1 MSKSDIQ
8 FQLDLSEGLDMNGSG
23 HIGSKSL
30 NGSNTNNL
38 TNGSN
43 GNHGSNALS
52 NESTKSN
59 NGEKINRRRS
69 NSQSQVII
77 TPNITREKEEPKKK
91 QFQYF
96 VTLTSLNET
105 FIQKNFSVPY
115 YPDTRKLGRPTGTK
129 IKPDVT
135 NGFFDS
141 RVLSRNHAA
150 MYIDQSGK
158 LMLKDLGSSNGT
170 YLNDEKLDNEPV
182 EVKVG
187 DSISFGFNIQAGMNH
202 KQINAKVD
210 SIDIMNNLVKTEE
223 EILNSKGK
231 PLDSTEF
238 KHYKFIQEL
247 YNKISNQNK
256 LSPTNSNKDNVSFE
270 SAMFS
275 DINPEIEDN
284 LLGLYTKANNG
295 IFKNSGTST
304 SSKLEQSINVLINI
318 FTKVK
323 QQHQSLISLEEFLE
337 FYKSKSDE
345 LNQLVITNE
354 INSRLNEFNAQI
366 NNEKQLNERLTND
379 FEFFKEKSYKKSKLL
394 EEKLYKLKDEKL
406 TLNKKIAEL
415 EQALMLK
422 DEEMSLL
429 HSQKKEAFETIKTLE
444 LKQEEQQKELN
455 EIQHLKTESQ
465 NQESQQKNEQDK
477 IAEIIEELASPNFVP
492 HMTNKSL
499 IDENLRQMEQQKQ
512 ESGILKPKDEV
523 KQEKEHDREVEIK
536 DSSIDSITLREINE
550 ISNPE
555 SESELE
561 PTISPDEIEDG
572 ELTKLKQSD
581 EDNDLRYSNNGV
593 FLGLFAILIG
603 IIIHKYVA

>member
-8 FQLDLSEGLDMNGSG
+8 FQLDLSEGLDMKGSGQMNPKSMNGSKNG
-23 HIGSKSL
+23 HIS
-30 NGSNTNNL
+30 
-38 TNGSN
+38 NGSN
-43 GNHGSNALS
+43 GNNNALTS
-52 NESTKSN
+52 ESTTN

-150 MYIDQSGK
+150 MYIDQTGK

-202 KQINAKVD
+202 KQINAKVE

-247 YNKISNQNK
+247 YNKISNQNSI
-256 LSPTNSNKDNVSFE
+256 SPKNSNQDNVSFE

-304 SSKLEQSINVLINI
+304 SSKLEQSINLLINI

-323 QQHQSLISLEEFLE
+323 QQHNSLISVEEFLE

-345 LNQLVITNE
+345 LNQSVIQNE
-354 INSRLNEFNAQI
+354 INSRLNEFNGQI
-366 NNEKQLNERLTND
+366 NNEKLLNEKLTND

-394 EEKLYKLKDEKL
+394 EEKLYKLKDEKS
-406 TLNKKIAEL
+406 TLNKRIAEL
-415 EQALMLK
+415 EQALILK
-422 DEEMSLL
+422 DEEMTLL
-429 HSQKKEAFETIKTLE
+429 YNQKEEALESIKI
-444 LKQEEQQKELN
+444 LKEEQSAKELN
-455 EIQHLKTESQ
+455 GIQLLENESDK
-465 NQESQQKNEQDK
+465 QELQQKNEQDK
-477 IAEIIEELASPNFVP
+477 ISEIIEELASPNFVP

-499 IDENLRQMEQQKQ
+499 IDENLRQMEQHKQ
-512 ESGILKPKDEV
+512 ESGILYKEKGEV
-523 KQEKEHDREVEIK
+523 KEEDQNDREVEVK
-536 DSSIDSITLREINE
+536 DTSIESITLREIHE
-550 ISNPE
+550 ISNE
-555 SESELE
+555 SGSDLE
-561 PTISPDEIEDG
+561 PSISPDEINET
-572 ELTKLKQSD
+572 EMNNLKQLD

-593 FLGLFAILIG
+593 FLGLFAVLIG

>member
-8 FQLDLSEGLDMNGSG
+8 FQLDLSEGLDMKGSGQMNPKSMNGSKNG
-23 HIGSKSL
+23 HIS
-30 NGSNTNNL
+30 
-38 TNGSN
+38 NGSN
-43 GNHGSNALS
+43 GNNNALTS
-52 NESTKSN
+52 ESTTN

-150 MYIDQSGK
+150 MYIDQTGK

-202 KQINAKVD
+202 KQINAKVE

-247 YNKISNQNK
+247 YNKISNQNSI
-256 LSPTNSNKDNVSFE
+256 SPKNSNQDNVSFE

-304 SSKLEQSINVLINI
+304 SSKLEQSINLLINI

-323 QQHQSLISLEEFLE
+323 QQHNSLISVEEFLE

-345 LNQLVITNE
+345 LNQSVIQNE
-354 INSRLNEFNAQI
+354 INSRLNEFNGQI
-366 NNEKQLNERLTND
+366 NNEKLLNEKLTND

-406 TLNKKIAEL
+406 TLNKRIAEL
-415 EQALMLK
+415 EQALILK
-422 DEEMSLL
+422 DEEMTLL
-429 HSQKKEAFETIKTLE
+429 YNQKEEALESIKI
-444 LKQEEQQKELN
+444 LKEEQSAKELN
-455 EIQHLKTESQ
+455 GIQLLENESDK
-465 NQESQQKNEQDK
+465 QELQQKNEQDK
-477 IAEIIEELASPNFVP
+477 ISEIIEELASPNFVP

-499 IDENLRQMEQQKQ
+499 IDENLRQMEQHKQ
-512 ESGILKPKDEV
+512 ESGILYKEKGEV
-523 KQEKEHDREVEIK
+523 KEEDQNDREVEVK
-536 DSSIDSITLREINE
+536 DTSIESITLREIHE
-550 ISNPE
+550 ISNE
-555 SESELE
+555 SGSDLE
-561 PTISPDEIEDG
+561 PSISPDEINET
-572 ELTKLKQSD
+572 EMNNLKQLD

-593 FLGLFAILIG
+593 FLGLFAVLIG